1 VQQIRDSKIRKV
13 TERDILNLSILSKQ
27 FAKEAKQN
35 GYNLSFKQDKFI
47 NSFMSV
53 VNNPDYFYLL
63 AEVDGE
69 AVGFFLGT
77 VYRPLFSDDTIAA
90 EMFWWI
96 DKDHRGHR
104 AAIQMLKSFEDWS
117 KEVGATEVN
126 VSDLQGVKN
135 LDKLYERLGY
145 SRSEVTYKKEL

>member
-1 VQQIRDSKIRKV
+1 MHQIKDSRIKKV
-13 TERDILNLSILSKQ
+13 TEQDLLDLSILSKQ

-35 GYNLSFKQDKFI
+35 GYNLTFKQDKFV

-53 VNNPDYFYLL
+53 VNNPDYFYLV
-63 AEVDGE
+63 AEVEGE
-69 AVGFFLGT
+69 AVGFFLGA
-77 VYRPLFSDDTIAA
+77 VYQPLFSDDIIAA

-96 DKDHRGHR
+96 DKEHRGR
-104 AAIQMLKSFEDWS
+104 KIALQMFKAFEEWS

-135 LDKLYERLGY
+135 LGKLYERLGY
-145 SRSEVTYKKEL
+145 SKSEVTYKKDL